1 MKNIRSLASL
11 FVLAISFYS
20 IASADIGINIHGLSI
35 HSDRYDYST
44 GKKLE
49 NFNYGAGIN
58 WLFYNHERNSLSAE
72 AGIFRNS
79 KDDAAE
85 YAGVSYRFRIISG
98 FALGAGLTAFNSSAV
113 NDGKFAVVPLPL
125 LTFRHS
131 AIAFNVLYAPRLR
144 NVSRTALYTLY
155 FTYYF
160 R

>member
-1 MKNIRSLASL
+1 MKKIRNFAVL
-11 FVLAISFYS
+11 FALFGLCS
-20 IASADIGINIHGLSI
+20 IASADLGINIHGFSI
-35 HSDRYDYST
+35 HSDKYDINT

-58 WLFYNHERNSLSAE
+58 YLFYKNGRNSLGLE

-85 YAGVSYRFRIISG
+85 YGGLSYRFRIVSG
-98 FALGAGLTAFNSSAV
+98 FALGVGITAFNSSAV
-113 NDGKFAVVPLPL
+113 NDGKFAVAPLPL
-125 LTFRHS
+125 MTFRHN
-131 AIAFNVLYAPRLR
+131 AFAFNVLYAPRLH
-144 NVSRTALYTLY
+144 NISRTALYTFY